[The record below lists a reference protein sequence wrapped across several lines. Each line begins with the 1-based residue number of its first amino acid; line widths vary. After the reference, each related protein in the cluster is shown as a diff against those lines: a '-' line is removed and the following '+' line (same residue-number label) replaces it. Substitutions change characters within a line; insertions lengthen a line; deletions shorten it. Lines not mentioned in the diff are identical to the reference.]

1 MTPRLTGTQE
11 KLMLS
16 EQIKKEAA
24 KRGAEWG
31 RQEASYQLEA
41 VDNGHQRKAADW
53 TTGTWCGSIPFD
65 RRDDATADLADEYEA
80 ILDAAAKAAYDA
92 AIAEVL

>member
-1 MTPRLTGTQE
+1 
-11 KLMLS
+11 MLS
-16 EQIKKEAA
+16 EEMKKDAA
-24 KRGAEWG
+24 KLGAEWG
-31 RQEASYQLEA
+31 REEAGLQLEA
-41 VDNGHQRKAADW
+41 VVHGHQRKAAEW

-80 ILDAAAKAAYDA
+80 ILDASAMAAYDA

>member
-1 MTPRLTGTQE
+1 
-11 KLMLS
+11 MLS
-16 EQIKKEAA
+16 EKMRKEAA
-24 KRGAEWG
+24 ERGAEWG
-31 RQEASYQLEA
+31 RQEAGHQLEA
-41 VDNGHQRKAADW
+41 VENGHRRNAAKW

-65 RRDDATADLADEYEA
+65 RRDDATADLANEYEA